1 MTGQLLAWREPRC
14 TRGCR
19 RGLTLQIGS
28 STGRSVADNC
38 DIVAKVPELLNS
50 ALTNPSSF
58 VATRYQP
65 ADSCHKVE
73 LWQTQVQ
80 GLAAYTIPKIDV
92 LVSSIIR
99 SQPNVLF
106 GVSARGGGAQG
117 NSAGLSALLATPQG
131 QVNLLPPGR
140 SMAIG
145 SIRWTCGSARS

>member
-1 MTGQLLAWREPRC
+1 VHARLQ
-14 TRGCR
+14 

-38 DIVAKVPELLNS
+38 DIVAKVPELLNN

-58 VATRYQP
+58 VTTRYQP
-65 ADSCHKVE
+65 AGSCHKVE
-73 LWQTQVQ
+73 LWQTQVR

-106 GVSARGGGAQG
+106 GVGTGTQAAPEG
-117 NSAGLSALLATPQG
+117 NSTGLSALHDAAGPG
-131 QVNLLPPGR
+131 QPAAAGDGLRRANQSDRHEVREEPNHGR
-140 SMAIG
+140 HACQPRG
-145 SIRWTCGSARS
+145 